1 MIGEHLHPVQRPG
14 RSIGKVTRAESVA
27 GALALLAD
35 GTRRPVA
42 GGTDL
47 ILDIE
52 RGGPGEPVD
61 LVDLSSIADGS
72 FDRIVEDGDT
82 IRIGGGVTH
91 NQVVAS
97 ALVFDNALPLAQ
109 ACVEIGSPQLRNRAT
124 LAGNLATASPAN
136 DSISALMA
144 LDATLELTSAS
155 DGAMSARQ
163 VAVADFFPGF
173 RSTVLQPGE
182 LITTIIVPKLG
193 ADQRGIWVKLGLRK
207 AQAISVVHAGI
218 VVGLDTDDTVT
229 HARLGIGSVAPTVV
243 VVPDFANALLGR
255 TLNAETIE
263 QAGTATAAAVK
274 PIDDGR
280 ATGDYRSQSVATL
293 IRRSL
298 EALLTGRQ
306 GEMWLADPP
315 LLAASPTAGAL
326 AVSAD
331 SGDTLLDH
339 LRSTGLD
346 GVKEGC
352 AEGECG
358 ACTVHL
364 DGVAVMS
371 CLVPAASADGA
382 NVTTIEALAR
392 DGSLAPI
399 QQAFIDEF
407 AVQCGFCIP
416 GFVVAA
422 AALLDENP
430 DPNDEQ
436 IKLALSGNLCRC
448 TGYYPIVQAVKRAAE
463 MRRSQ

>member
-1 MIGEHLHPVQRPG
+1 MSGEHLHPVQRPG
-14 RSIGKVTRAESVA
+14 RSIGNVTRAESVA

-61 LVDLSSIADGS
+61 LVDLSAIADGS
-72 FDRIVEDGDT
+72 FDQIVDDGDT

-91 NQVVAS
+91 NQVVGS

-144 LDATLELTSAS
+144 LDATVELTSAGEHEPTS
-155 DGAMSARQ
+155 RE
-163 VAVADFFPGF
+163 VAVAEFFTGF
-173 RSTVLQPGE
+173 RATALHAGE
-182 LITTIIVPKLG
+182 LITRISVPKL
-193 ADQRGIWVKLGLRK
+193 ADHRGIWVKLGLRK

-218 VVGLDTDDTVT
+218 VVGLDANSTVT
-229 HARLGIGSVAPTVV
+229 YARIAMGSVAPTVV
-243 VVPDFANALLGR
+243 VVTEFADSLIGR
-255 TLNAETIE
+255 ILNDEAIE
-263 QAGTATAAAVK
+263 QAATATADALE
-274 PIDDGR
+274 PISDVR
-280 ATGDYRSQSVATL
+280 ATSEYRSDSVATL

-298 EALLTGRQ
+298 GALRDGRQ
-306 GEMWLADPP
+306 AEMWLTDPP
-315 LLAASPTAGAL
+315 LLAASPAAGAL
-326 AVSAD
+326 TVSAD
-331 SGDTLLDH
+331 SGHTLLDH

-382 NVTTIEALAR
+382 NVTTVEALAK

-407 AVQCGFCIP
+407 AAQCGFCIP

-422 AALLDENP
+422 AALIDENP
-430 DPNDEQ
+430 NPNDDQ

-448 TGYYPIVQAVKRAAE
+448 TGYYPIVQAVKTAAK